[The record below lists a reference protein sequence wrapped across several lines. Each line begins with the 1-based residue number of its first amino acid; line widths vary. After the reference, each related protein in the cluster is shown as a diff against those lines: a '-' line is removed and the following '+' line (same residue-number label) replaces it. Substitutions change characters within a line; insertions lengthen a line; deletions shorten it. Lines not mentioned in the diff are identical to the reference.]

1 MIYAKYGLT
10 FRKIRETKKLSLS
23 IFPKIGI
30 SKPAL
35 SKFERGETMMGFE
48 SVVCALQEMGVSLEE
63 YEHFL
68 NAYTLGEEDA
78 FWEEI
83 EKTALEGREGRLVAL
98 QEKTQEAGFY
108 YMSLAVKACYTILT
122 PQEAEEVTDYLYEV
136 EIWSMSELRLFYFC
150 MENLRQRDILHI
162 LGAFFPD
169 GHELFNSKKHR
180 QQLAKV
186 CCRAVTQLSLHGHQ
200 GDSWMLLE
208 QLETH
213 ALTQNMFL
221 RNLKN
226 MTEGFWVHRFVDA
239 QEGKKKICEGLGI
252 LQAIS
257 TSEEVAYYE
266 KRYAGMK

>member
-68 NAYTLGEEDA
+68 NAYTLGEEES
-78 FWEEI
+78 FWEEL
-83 EKTALEGREGRLVAL
+83 ETAAFEGSEEGLVAL
-98 QEKTQEAGFY
+98 QEKIQDAGFY
-108 YMSLAVKACYTILT
+108 YMSLAVKACYNRLT

-136 EIWSMSELRLFYFC
+136 EIWSVSELRLFYFC
-150 MENLRQRDILHI
+150 MENLSQRDILHI
-162 LGAFFPD
+162 LGAFFPE

-180 QQLAKV
+180 QQLVKV
-186 CCRAVTQLSLHGHQ
+186 SCRAVTQLSLHGYQ
-200 GDSWMLLE
+200 REARMLLE
-208 QLETH
+208 QLEAH
-213 ALTQNMFL
+213 ALTQTMFQ

-226 MTEGFWVHRFVDA
+226 MTEGFWVHRFVDP
-239 QEGKKKICEGLGI
+239 QEGEKKVREGLGI

-257 TSEEVAYYE
+257 PSEEVAYYE
-266 KRYAGMK
+266 KRYALMK